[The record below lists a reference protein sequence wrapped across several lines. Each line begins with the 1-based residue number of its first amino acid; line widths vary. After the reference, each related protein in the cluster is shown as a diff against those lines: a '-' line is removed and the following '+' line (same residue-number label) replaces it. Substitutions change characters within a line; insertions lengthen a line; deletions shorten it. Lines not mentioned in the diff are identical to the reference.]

1 MRQYVCT
8 CACLGVPRRRAQNM
22 QCLCARVM
30 CARACMAGR
39 CTACARVILVLA
51 QALPSVPF
59 CKANMTFRS
68 KFQKTW
74 RPKAPPEDL
83 PAAAAASSAGTP
95 PPRGPGA
102 EAAARPELPPGPR
115 GKAVPESW
123 PPWIARTAQTLERGR
138 AALPKGTAVPQA
150 LAPAVPSAMSSTA
163 PYTQRLKKHLL
174 YRYSEA
180 AVRATSFRPERW
192 TVYCLG
198 RPVQAPSSFMPALR
212 CVW

>member
-1 MRQYVCT
+1 M
-8 CACLGVPRRRAQNM
+8 ARRRK
-22 QCLCARVM
+22 
-30 CARACMAGR
+30 
-39 CTACARVILVLA
+39 I
-51 QALPSVPF
+51 P
-59 CKANMTFRS
+59 
-68 KFQKTW
+68 KTGG
-74 RPKAPPEDL
+74 PKAPPEGP
-83 PAAAAASSAGTP
+83 PAAAAGSSAGPP
-95 PPRGPGA
+95 PPRAPGA

-123 PPWIARTAQTLERGR
+123 PPWIARTAETLERGR
-138 AALPKGTAVPQA
+138 AALPKGTAVPQG
-150 LAPAVPSAMSSTA
+150 LAPAVPSAMSRAT

-192 TVYCLG
+192 TIYCLG